1 MGKQIAWNEI
11 DNTAAEI
18 LEASDII
25 WDCAETAFLETKSM
39 KVLCDLLRKEGFE
52 VEEGIADVPT
62 AFKGTFGSGKPVIG
76 FLGEYDALSGLNQ
89 VAGIAEKQA
98 FNSGAPGH
106 GCGHNMLGTAALS
119 AAMGVKK
126 YLQETGKSG
135 TVIFFFPENKSINIV

>member
-25 WDCAETAFLETKSM
+25 WDCAETAFLETASM

-52 VEEGIADVPT
+52 VEEGTAGVPT

-89 VAGIAEKQA
+89 VAGVAEKQA

-126 YLQETGKSG
+126 Y
-135 TVIFFFPENKSINIV
+135 

>member
-52 VEEGIADVPT
+52 V
-62 AFKGTFGSGKPVIG
+62 
-76 FLGEYDALSGLNQ
+76 
-89 VAGIAEKQA
+89 
-98 FNSGAPGH
+98 
-106 GCGHNMLGTAALS
+106 
-119 AAMGVKK
+119 
-126 YLQETGKSG
+126 
-135 TVIFFFPENKSINIV
+135 

>member
-25 WDCAETAFLETKSM
+25 WDCAETAFLEIKSM

-62 AFKGTFGSGKPVIG
+62 ACKGTFGSGKPVIG
-76 FLGEYDALSGLNQ
+76 FLGEY
-89 VAGIAEKQA
+89 I
-98 FNSGAPGH
+98 
-106 GCGHNMLGTAALS
+106 M
-119 AAMGVKK
+119 
-126 YLQETGKSG
+126 
-135 TVIFFFPENKSINIV
+135 SINTRVMHRPLVIEEERLNFEETEKE